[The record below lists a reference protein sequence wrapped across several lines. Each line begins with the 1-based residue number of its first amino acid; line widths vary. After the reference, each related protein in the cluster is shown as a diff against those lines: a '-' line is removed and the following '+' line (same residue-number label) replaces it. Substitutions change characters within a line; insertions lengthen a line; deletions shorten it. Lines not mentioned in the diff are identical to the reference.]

1 MYRNEQQPIF
11 LEITHNKASKN
22 NNKTHCIHEENSCV
36 RVISVCYSNYIIMSR
51 VWLVTILLSNTHTHA
66 HTHAR
71 TTHTH
76 ARFFSNTF
84 CVPEILR
91 EFITQFRWSLKR
103 SLEHAGQGREANCSA
118 TQQIL
123 SSLPCIDRP
132 FASPSTRL
140 IIIVR
145 ALSQNNA
152 ESELSLFFH
161 LVCASLQAR
170 QRTRTRKL

>member
-1 MYRNEQQPIF
+1 M
-11 LEITHNKASKN
+11 
-22 NNKTHCIHEENSCV
+22 NS
-36 RVISVCYSNYIIMSR
+36 
-51 VWLVTILLSNTHTHA
+51 
-66 HTHAR
+66 
-71 TTHTH
+71 
-76 ARFFSNTF
+76 
-84 CVPEILR
+84 
-91 EFITQFRWSLKR
+91 FRWSLKR

-152 ESELSLFFH
+152 ESELSLLTIFP
-161 LVCASLQAR
+161 LGVRIAASERELELENFNMIFLTAEDWPAVR
-170 QRTRTRKL
+170 SDCRVGPA